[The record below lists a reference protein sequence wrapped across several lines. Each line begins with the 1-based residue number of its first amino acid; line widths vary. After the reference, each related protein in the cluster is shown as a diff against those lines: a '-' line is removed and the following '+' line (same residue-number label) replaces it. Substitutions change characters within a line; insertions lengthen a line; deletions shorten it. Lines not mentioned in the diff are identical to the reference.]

1 MSIENIYGIATRH
14 GNLLS
19 LLSDDSINNEEFG
32 NTIQDAIQATEGEL
46 EAKCNNG
53 IGFLRFLDDKI
64 AAVEAQEKR
73 VQEYK
78 RFLKRRQDIVKN
90 IFMDGLKLAQKQEII
105 TDNGVMKIR
114 KNPPKVVID
123 CADAIPDE
131 YMRKTITYTPDK
143 TAMKAVLQKGEAI
156 PGVHLEQGENLKY

>member
-1 MSIENIYGIATRH
+1 MSEGIYGIATRH
-14 GNLLS
+14 KNLLS
-19 LLSDDSINNEEFG
+19 VLTDDSIDNRDVLTAVQEAL
-32 NTIQDAIQATEGEL
+32 TTTEGEM
-46 EAKCNNG
+46 EAKCANG

-64 AAVEAQEKR
+64 ANVEAQEKR
-73 VQEYK
+73 IQAYK
-78 RFLKRRQDIVKN
+78 RFLQGRQDIVKTA
-90 IFMDGLKLAQKQEII
+90 FMNGLKLAEKSEVI